1 MAWTFEGPL
10 DTTLERT
17 SLKGRLSNGAGL
29 AADIQLQRDAKTP
42 LALSARLA
50 EVFFRTGNP
59 LAATLADWP
68 GLLELGNGRAIAAA
82 GWKLD
87 AAGASSLDLDLTLKG
102 LDGIYD
108 RSELK
113 GLGGSLALR
122 LRGGQLSLDSP
133 GLSLAEANPGL
144 PLGPVSFRGRYEAPL
159 SAPGSGRLS
168 WQTLQSGL
176 FGGQASVP
184 AGSIRL
190 GQAEQKFALR
200 IQGIQLGEIFRVY
213 PAEGLAGEGALDGEL
228 PLMLNRWKP
237 SVSGGQ
243 VKAREPGYLRFR
255 SAKIEALGRSNPG
268 MKLVADALDDF
279 HYDVLQSSVDYHE
292 NGKLLLGLRLQG
304 SNPDLEKGRP
314 VNLNVN
320 LEEDIPALLTSLQLS
335 DRVSETIRQRVQER
349 MQKRKASAP

>member
-1 MAWTFEGPL
+1 
-10 DTTLERT
+10 
-17 SLKGRLSNGAGL
+17 
-29 AADIQLQRDAKTP
+29 
-42 LALSARLA
+42 
-50 EVFFRTGNP
+50 
-59 LAATLADWP
+59 
-68 GLLELGNGRAIAAA
+68 
-82 GWKLD
+82 
-87 AAGASSLDLDLTLKG
+87 
-102 LDGIYD
+102 
-108 RSELK
+108 
-113 GLGGSLALR
+113 
-122 LRGGQLSLDSP
+122 GQLSLDSP